1 MISPPEN
8 QNGGLESHTR
18 ANQAEQL
25 PSELPCLILSSDVLF
40 PQGTVT
46 ARLRMPYNL
55 LLLEAISDPQAPVGI
70 FNMSGDLDGFVHV
83 DRLGSVGVAAAV
95 INRRHI
101 SEKEVR
107 VTLEGYRR
115 VYLRRMKEVSPFA
128 VAEIGVV
135 DDAAFDAERAGRLV
149 DDCFSLAR
157 RLVEKSSSYPAEYT
171 NIFHLSRDHP
181 ARFADLVASVLHLS
195 VQDRRRILEAVD
207 VVDRLTLL
215 KAILRD
221 ELIGQTM
228 AEEFADRAKVSVA
241 RHQRQMFLRAQLQEI
256 RKELAESD
264 PATNEIARLE
274 TRIVE
279 AKLPVDVES
288 RARLELDRLQVIST
302 ASAEY
307 VQIRNYVDWLISLPW
322 GVKAAPESDPATVLK
337 ILDSSFYGQKKA
349 KERLLEFLTLPVQAR
364 RGGSVPCLVGP
375 PGSGKTLL
383 ARIIARAL
391 GRQFFSIDLG
401 LLRSETTLKGN
412 RRTFPGAMPGRF
424 LRMLSEIGRSDPVCV
439 LEGVDRLT
447 DADRPD
453 LSGIILEAVD
463 PVENASFLDFYLGF
477 PFDLSQVM
485 FVATATSDDA
495 VPEILADRMEF
506 IELPG
511 YLEDEKIEI
520 TFHHL
525 VPELLARHGLD
536 ADEVSFTVG
545 AAKKIIREYTLESG
559 LANLKKN
566 LDAIFRRIVAEK
578 VTRKKSFFRV
588 NVGLVERLLGTP
600 YFLPEMAELRP
611 EVGVATGL
619 AWTHTG
625 GDIMMIEALKMRG
638 SGTVITTGYLGDVMK
653 ESIQAAHS
661 YVRSR
666 ADWLNIHLTDF
677 TKHDVHIHFPSGAI
691 PKDGPSAGITVC
703 LVLASVMSDRPIR
716 NDIAFT
722 GEVSLR
728 GKVLPVGGLKEKIA
742 AAHRVGIHQIV
753 LPKRNIKD
761 LKEIP
766 RGISKSMSYLPVEH
780 VDEVFEIALLDFNP
794 AQQSLESLLRL
805 ELEKALNREKKKPAK
820 KMRKA
825 TAAGPRARKKSGPSR
840 TINTG
845 KR

>member
-1 MISPPEN
+1 METPAEKQNHIPE
-8 QNGGLESHTR
+8 G
-18 ANQAEQL
+18 ANQGDAANQL
-25 PSELPCLILSSDVLF
+25 PAELPCLVLSSEVLF

-46 ARLRMPYNL
+46 VQLRMPYNL
-55 LLLEAISDPQAPVGI
+55 RLLEEITDPKAPMAIVH
-70 FNMSGDLDGFVHV
+70 MSGEPDGQVYP
-83 DRLGSVGVAAAV
+83 DRLSKVAVVATV
-95 INRRHI
+95 INRRQLGD
-101 SEKEVR
+101 KAVR
-107 VTLEGYRR
+107 VTLEGHRR
-115 VYLRRMKEVSPFA
+115 VYLRRMVQSEPVP
-128 VAEIGVV
+128 VAEIGPVE
-135 DDAAFDAERAGRLV
+135 DTAFDAARAERLV
-149 DDCFSLAR
+149 GDCFSLAR
-157 RLVEKSSSYPAEYT
+157 LLVEKSPSYPAEYT
-171 NIFHLSRDHP
+171 NIFHLTQDQPS
-181 ARFADLVASVLHLS
+181 RFADLVTSVLHFS
-195 VQDRRRILEAVD
+195 VQDQRRILEAVD
-207 VVDRLTLL
+207 VIDRLTLL

-228 AEEFADRAKVSVA
+228 ADEFSERAKISVG

-256 RKELAESD
+256 RKELAETD
-264 PATNEIARLE
+264 PATNEITRLE
-274 TRIVE
+274 NRIVE
-279 AKLPVDVES
+279 AALPEDVAA
-288 RARLELDRLQVIST
+288 RARLELDRLEVLST

-307 VQIRNYVDWLISLPW
+307 VGIRNYIDWLVSLPW
-322 GVKAAPESDPATVLK
+322 QHDTAPEVDPAAVQK
-337 ILDSSFYGQKKA
+337 ALDTEFYGQTKA
-349 KERLLEFLTLPVQAR
+349 KERLMEFLTLPVQAR
-364 RGGSVPCLVGP
+364 RGGSIPCLIGP

-383 ARIIARAL
+383 ARVIARAL

-424 LRMLSEIGRSDPVCV
+424 LRMLSEIGKSDPICV
-439 LEGVDRLT
+439 LEEIDRLT

-453 LSGIILEAVD
+453 VSGIILEAVD
-463 PVENASFLDFYLGF
+463 PAENVNFLDFYLGF
-477 PFDLSQVM
+477 PFDLSPVM

-525 VPELLARHGLD
+525 IPEMIARHGLD
-536 ADEVSFTVG
+536 PEEISFTVG
-545 AAKKIIREYTLESG
+545 AVKKIIREYTLESG
-559 LANLKKN
+559 LANLRKN
-566 LDAIFRRIVAEK
+566 LEAVFRRIVAEK
-578 VTRKKSFFRV
+578 TIKKKSFFRL
-588 NVGLVERLLGTP
+588 NVALIERYLGTP
-600 YFLPEMAELRP
+600 YFIPEVAELRP

-666 ADWLNIHLTDF
+666 ADWLNIRLADF
-677 TKHDVHIHFPSGAI
+677 TRHDVHIHFPSGAI

-703 LVLASVMSDRPIR
+703 LVLASAMSDRPIR

-753 LPKRNIKD
+753 LPKRNAKD

-766 RGISKSMSYLPVEH
+766 RGISKSMTYLPVEH

-794 AQQSLESLLRL
+794 AQQSLETLLRL
-805 ELEKALNREKKKPAK
+805 ELEKALDRQKKKPARKPRKRSVAGTRAK
-820 KMRKA
+820 KKTGTGRK
-825 TAAGPRARKKSGPSR
+825 RSR
-840 TINTG
+840 S
-845 KR
+845 K

>member
-1 MISPPEN
+1 VISPAEE
-8 QNGGLESHTR
+8 QKNGQADHTQPT
-18 ANQAEQL
+18 APDKL
-25 PSELPCLILSSDVLF
+25 PPELPCLVLSSEVLF

-46 ARLRMPYNL
+46 VRLRMPYNL
-55 LLLEAISDPQAPVGI
+55 RMLEEVTDPLIPVAIL
-70 FNMSGDLDGFVHV
+70 NMSGDLDGHIHT
-83 DRLGSVGVAAAV
+83 DRLSNVAVIATI
-95 INRRHI
+95 INRRHV

-107 VTLEGYRR
+107 VTLEGHRR
-115 VYLRRMKEVSPFA
+115 VYLRRMKQVTPTP
-128 VAEIGVV
+128 VAEIGAVE
-135 DDAAFDAERAGRLV
+135 DAEYDAERAGRLV
-149 DDCFSLAR
+149 NECFSLAR
-157 RLVEKSSSYPAEYT
+157 RLVEKSPSYPNEYT
-171 NIFHLSRDHP
+171 NIFHLSQDQP
-181 ARFADLVASVLHLS
+181 SRFADLVASVLHLA

-207 VVDRLTLL
+207 VIDRLTLL

-264 PATNEIARLE
+264 PATNEVTRLE
-274 TRIVE
+274 ARITE
-279 AKLPVDVES
+279 AALPIDIES
-288 RARLELDRLQVIST
+288 RARLELERLQVIST

-307 VQIRNYVDWLISLPW
+307 VGIRNYIDWLISLPW
-322 GVKAAPESDPATVLK
+322 GKQKAKEINPAAVQK
-337 ILDSSFYGQKKA
+337 ILDSNFYGQKKA
-349 KERLLEFLTLPVQAR
+349 KDRLMEFLTLSIQAR

-383 ARIIARAL
+383 ARVIARAL

-424 LRMLSEIGRSDPVCV
+424 LRMLSEIGESDPVCV
-439 LEGVDRLT
+439 LEEVDRLT
-447 DADRPD
+447 DTDRPD
-453 LSGIILEAVD
+453 LSGIILEAID
-463 PVENASFLDFYLGF
+463 PAENADFLDFYLDF
-477 PFDLSQVM
+477 PYDLSQVL

-525 VPELLARHGLD
+525 IPELLARHGLD
-536 ADEVSFTVG
+536 PEEISFTVG
-545 AAKKIIREYTLESG
+545 AVKKIIREYTLESG

-566 LDAIFRRIVAEK
+566 LDAIFRHIVAEK
-578 VTRKKSFFRV
+578 AAKKKVFFRI
-588 NVGLVERLLGTP
+588 NVGLVERFLGTP

-625 GDIMMIEALKMRG
+625 GDLMMIEALKMRG

-666 ADWLNIHLTDF
+666 ADWLNIHFSAF

-703 LVLASVMSDRPIR
+703 LVLASVLSDRPIR

-742 AAHRVGIHQIV
+742 AAHRVGIQQIV

-766 RGISKSMSYLPVEH
+766 RGISKSMTYLPVEH

-794 AQQSLESLLRL
+794 AQQSLESLLRQ
-805 ELEKALNREKKKPAK
+805 ELERALNQEKKKVTK
-820 KMRKA
+820 K
-825 TAAGPRARKKSGPSR
+825 PRRRSVADSRVKKKSSIAGKSR
-840 TINTG
+840 
-845 KR
+845 RRR